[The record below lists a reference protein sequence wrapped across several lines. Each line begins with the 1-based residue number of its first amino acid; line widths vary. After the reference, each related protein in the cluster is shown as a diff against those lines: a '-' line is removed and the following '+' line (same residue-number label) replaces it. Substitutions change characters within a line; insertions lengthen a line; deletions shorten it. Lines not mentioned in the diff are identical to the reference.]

1 MSTEVGM
8 ARTSPFRVLG
18 ARALLLACVLVA
30 GCTGAFEGKKIDYKS
45 AGKLPPLE
53 VPPDLATP
61 TPGTRY
67 TVPDSAPGERR
78 TFSEYQQ
85 QGKAAAGGGVAGAV
99 LPATDR
105 VRMERAGLQRWLVVE
120 APPDQVWPL
129 VRDFWQ
135 ENGFLIKSEEPEIGY
150 METDWAENRARIPVG
165 GLTGFLNKALDA
177 VSSLPERDK
186 FRSRLERASDPGTT
200 EVYISHKGIAEV
212 YIRER
217 DNNTRWQARPTD
229 PELEATMLTRLAN
242 RLGLEP
248 QQVAAIAKA
257 ADAAEARAALVRW
270 KDVSVVA
277 LNDSFDRAWRRV
289 GLALDR
295 VGFMVEDRNRADGVY
310 FVRYQDPEAE
320 APKKSGVSRLAFWR
334 SDDPKNPDQ
343 FRIQVAAAPDAP
355 AGASS
360 AQVRVLDRNGA
371 PDGSDT
377 AKRILALLVEQ
388 LK

>member
-1 MSTEVGM
+1 MQTVVQQKRRGLFGVCGSRAFLVVCV
-8 ARTSPFRVLG
+8 VL
-18 ARALLLACVLVA
+18 A
-30 GCTGAFEGKKIDYKS
+30 GCTGALDGKKIDYKS

-53 VPPDLATP
+53 VPPDLAAP
-61 TPGTRY
+61 ASATRY
-67 TVPDSAPGERR
+67 TVPDSAPGDRK

-85 QGKAAAGGGVAGAV
+85 QGKASAVAVPAGTV
-99 LPATDR
+99 LPVLDR
-105 VRMERAGLQRWLVVE
+105 VKMDRAGVQRWLVVK
-120 APPDQVWPL
+120 APADQVWVL
-129 VRDFWQ
+129 VKDFWL
-135 ENGFLIKSEEPEIGY
+135 ENGFLIKSEEPDIGY
-150 METDWAENRARIPVG
+150 METDWAENRAKIPVG

-186 FRSRLERASDPGTT
+186 FRTRLERGADPNVT
-200 EVYISHKGIAEV
+200 EIYISHKGISEV
-212 YIRER
+212 YVRER
-217 DNNTRWQARPTD
+217 DNNTRWQARPSD
-229 PELEATMLTRLAN
+229 PELEATMLARLAN

-248 QQVAAIAKA
+248 QQVAAVAKA
-257 ADAAEARAALVRW
+257 ADATDARAALVKW
-270 KDVSVVA
+270 KDVSVVS

-295 VGFMVEDRNRADGVY
+295 VGFMVEDRNRADGVF

-320 APKKSGVSRLAFWR
+320 APKKSGVAKLAFWR

-343 FRIQVAAAPDAP
+343 FRIQVAAAPE
-355 AGASS
+355 ASNG